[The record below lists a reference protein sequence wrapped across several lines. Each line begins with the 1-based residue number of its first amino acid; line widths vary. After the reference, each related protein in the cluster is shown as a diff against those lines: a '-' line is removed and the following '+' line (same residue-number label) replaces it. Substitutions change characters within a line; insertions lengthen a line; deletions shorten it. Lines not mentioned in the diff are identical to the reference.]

1 MVDPSSI
8 PLLVPLF
15 APYCGGV
22 ARQQDLMRAL
32 QVLAMGCL
40 QGQRPLND
48 GGSHAYELQWTG
60 EPAPLETLS
69 CQLRFPDLPAI
80 QYNFALPCHQLVQWL
95 MESPGL
101 GLPESFWPWLLQGRT
116 AGAPT

>member
-8 PLLVPLF
+8 PALVPLF

-22 ARQQDLMRAL
+22 GREPQLMAAL
-32 QVLAMGCL
+32 QILGTGRL
-40 QGQRPLND
+40 QGSRPLND
-48 GGSHAYELQWTG
+48 GGAHHFELRWSG
-60 EPAPLETLS
+60 EPAPMEPLS

-80 QYNFALPCHQLVQWL
+80 QYDFSLPCHQLVIWL
-95 MESPGL
+95 MESAGR
-101 GLPESFWPWLLQGRT
+101 GLPESFWPWLLQGRP

>member
-1 MVDPSSI
+1 M
-8 PLLVPLF
+8 LVPLF

-22 ARQQDLMRAL
+22 ARQHDLMRAL
-32 QVLAMGCL
+32 EVLATGVL
-40 QGQRPLND
+40 QGRRALND

-60 EPAPLETLS
+60 ESAPLETLS

-80 QYNFALPCHQLVQWL
+80 QYTFTLPCHQLVQWL
-95 MESPGL
+95 MEASGLGL
-101 GLPESFWPWLLQGRT
+101 GLPESFWPWLLQGRR